1 MALYSTLASLSQT
14 AASNVA
20 DGAVD
25 APSTIDQQTNLLA
38 SFIAQLRDG
47 NGLTTGVGY
56 LGQCRLSKSGSN
68 LVLSR
73 YNGVGLTI
81 NGVAYA
87 IPSAGVSL
95 APTSLSVGT
104 TYNIYAYMNAG
115 TMTLEAST
123 TAHATDSATGIE
135 IKSGDATRTLVGM
148 ARPIAGPAWA
158 DTNAQRFVI
167 SWFNRRPINCGPLVF
182 GSDTANAGG
191 SSYTEILSSARS
203 EFLMWSGDASVF
215 RFEGSVYSNVQHAV
229 TSTALA
235 LDGAVGES
243 YNAAQH
249 YQVSALM
256 PVCVTLDVQSSV
268 AEGYHYV
275 TPFSKQNVVS
285 TATYIGSG
293 SAGARCVNQGVIQ
306 G

>member
-1 MALYSTLASLSQT
+1 LALYTTLASLSQT

-47 NGLTTGVGY
+47 NGFTTGVGY
-56 LGQCRLSKSGSN
+56 TAQCRLIKSGSN

-81 NGVAYA
+81 NGVAYT

-95 APTSLSVGT
+95 APTGSAGT

-123 TAHATDSATGIE
+123 TAHATDSTTGIE

-148 ARPIAGPAWA
+148 ARPTTGPAWTDA
-158 DTNAQRFVI
+158 TNQRFVV
-167 SWFNRRPINCGPLVF
+167 SYFNRRPLHCQAVLGAST
-182 GSDTANAGG
+182 GT
-191 SSYTEILSSARS
+191 SSTSGVELSTTLRN
-203 EFLMWSGDASVF
+203 EFLGWADSAVDFGFDGYASN
-215 RFEGSVYSNVQHAV
+215 S
-229 TSTALA
+229 STPATVATFLS
-235 LDGAVGES
+235 LDGAILET
-243 YNAAQH
+243 YNVFLNTAVNQ
-249 YQVSALM
+249 LG
-256 PVCVTLDVQSSV
+256 PVAVRAVTTLS
-268 AEGYHYV
+268 EGYHFISPYV
-275 TPFSKQNVVS
+275 SVNTGTGTWV
-285 TATYIGSG
+285 GSG
-293 SAGARCVNQGVIQ
+293 TPGLRSVCKGVIW